1 MQPFI
6 NDSELIPEKLKG
18 VSSAASALSTWI
30 RAVESYARVYRIVQP
45 KKERYEKAMSEL
57 NDKQNLLQQSKNELE
72 DIQKRIENLRLDYE
86 MKIKEKNTLQKNAEE
101 TAMFLDR
108 ATKLLDGVAEK
119 RSIWDRTSNELKENL
134 QNLLGDSLLAC
145 AFLSYLGPFLS
156 DYRDN
161 IVHQVVPEK
170 KLCWKENENLCS
182 IRFGKKNSIEI
193 IFVFKLISIS
203 LNS

>member
-18 VSSAASALSTWI
+18 VSSAASALCTWI

-45 KKERYEKAMSEL
+45 KKERYEKAISEL
-57 NDKQNLLQQSKNELE
+57 NEKQNLLQQSKNELG
-72 DIQKRIENLRLDYE
+72 DIQRRIENLRLDYE
-86 MKIKEKNTLQKNAEE
+86 MKIKEKNTLQRNAEE

-119 RSIWDRTSNELKENL
+119 RAIWDRTSNELKENL
-134 QNLLGDSLLAC
+134 QNLLGNSLLAC

-156 DYRDN
+156 DYREE
-161 IVHQVVPEK
+161 IVHQVIAGRVFRK
-170 KLCWKENENLCS
+170 KTKRRIYYRLDL
-182 IRFGKKNSIEI
+182 GKRIVSE
-193 IFVFKLISIS
+193 
-203 LNS
+203 